1 MACPFSRGFA
11 KTRSE
16 DENINSESTKTL
28 SKEDEASR
36 SERTRKTD
44 RAKPSRQ
51 SSVQITS
58 SLLGEEIEEEE
69 DTQTLNLK
77 HLRAAVLVLTNP
89 SNEVMA
95 VALSV
100 LLSKDEVSLS
110 ISEPLEELLTNLEN
124 EENYNLLKD
133 IYETLNYDCD
143 VDVNEFLDH
152 LGQELIST
160 ACVGILERAFRCL
173 GNDLTA
179 FLTTLDGVN
188 DVVQHQSGS
197 ENEAEFVCIATPE
210 ALELHFTTDHPSIAY
225 LLVGSLKAIASQF
238 YNDKADVYILPDPY
252 NTKFFRYRITPERYE
267 ERLLPKD
274 ETDDDYDVVT
284 SQLRP
289 LSLEAADLR
298 MGVAS
303 FCKAFPWHFVV
314 DRHLELVQLGVGF
327 MRIFGQYL
335 NRLGREISTYF
346 VFTRPRGVNLTFHEI
361 LKRANT
367 PFVLAL
373 QKPQGADK
381 FLAEGLELKGQM
393 VHCPESDSILFVSS
407 PFLNG
412 LEGLTGRGLFI
423 SDIPL
428 HDATRD
434 VILVGEQARA
444 QDGLRRRMDKLKSS
458 IEEANRAVDAEREK
472 NVSLLHLIFP
482 PDIAKRLW
490 LGETIEAKT
499 YPDVTMLFSDIVGF
513 TAICSTATPMMV
525 INMLQNLYERF
536 DRFCGQLDVYK
547 VETIGDAYC
556 VACGLHKNTNTHA
569 EQIAW
574 MGLMMIQTCSQHLT
588 HEGKP
593 IKMRIGIHTGMVLAG
608 VVGKKMPRYCLF
620 GHNVTI
626 ANKFESTSEP
636 LRVNISPTTY
646 DCLIQRPGFIF
657 EERTKD
663 HLPKEMPTNISGTCH
678 FLNDYKHPDIGDDDP
693 LEIHIQAAIKEL
705 DITGSV

>member
-1 MACPFSRGFA
+1 MACPFSSSRF
-11 KTRSE
+11 KLDRK
-16 DENINSESTKTL
+16 DENKDGDHRRIL
-28 SKEDEASR
+28 RIRQDEW
-36 SERTRKTD
+36 D
-44 RAKPSRQ
+44 KPSRQ

-58 SLLGEEIEEEE
+58 SLLGEDGDDLE

-77 HLRAAVLVLTNP
+77 HLRAAVTLLTNP
-89 SNEVMA
+89 SNEVVA
-95 VALSV
+95 VALEA
-100 LLSKDEVSLS
+100 LLNKHEVPLPTSTTSSL
-110 ISEPLEELLTNLEN
+110 EKLLNNVEE
-124 EENYNLLKD
+124 EENYNLLED

-143 VDVNEFLDH
+143 VDVNAFLDH
-152 LGQELIST
+152 LGQELIT
-160 ACVGILERAFRCL
+160 WACVGLLERAFRCL

-179 FLTTLDGVN
+179 FLITLDGVN

-197 ENEAEFVCIATPE
+197 DTEAEFVCIATPE

-225 LLVGSLKAIASQF
+225 LLVGSLKGIARQF
-238 YNDKADVYILPDPY
+238 YDDKADVYILPDPY
-252 NTKFFRYRITPERYE
+252 NTKFFRYRITPERYSE
-267 ERLLPKD
+267 QDVE
-274 ETDDDYDVVT
+274 DYDAV
-284 SQLRP
+284 SPAFRP
-289 LSLEAADLR
+289 LSSEATDLR

-314 DRHLELVQLGVGF
+314 DRQLELVQLGVGF
-327 MRIFGQYL
+327 MKIFGHHL

-346 VFTRPRGVNLTFHEI
+346 IFTRPHGVTLTFHEI

-367 PFVLAL
+367 PFILTL
-373 QKPQGADK
+373 QRPNGVDK
-381 FLAEGLELKGQM
+381 YPAEGLEMKGQM

-458 IEEANRAVDAEREK
+458 IEEANLAVDAEREK

-513 TAICSTATPMMV
+513 TAICATATPMMV
-525 INMLQNLYERF
+525 INMLQNLYEQF
-536 DRFCGQLDVYK
+536 DLYCGQLDVYK

-556 VACGLHKNTNTHA
+556 VACGLHRNTNTHA
-569 EQIAW
+569 QQIAW
-574 MGLMMIQTCSQHLT
+574 MGLKMIQTCSHHLT

-620 GHNVTI
+620 GHNVTL

-636 LRVNISPTTY
+636 LRVNVSPTTY
-646 DCLIQRPGFIF
+646 LCLIQKSGFIL
-657 EERTKD
+657 EPRTKD
-663 HLPKEMPTNISGTCH
+663 NLPKGMPANVSGTCY
-678 FLNDYKHPDIGDDDP
+678 FLAGYQHSDVNASEP
-693 LEIHIQAAIKEL
+693 LDVHIQAAITEL
-705 DITGSV
+705 GISSNM

>member
-1 MACPFSRGFA
+1 MACPFSSRRFKLRDDSSREGDH
-11 KTRSE
+11 RRIPRLRQ
-16 DENINSESTKTL
+16 DEHG
-28 SKEDEASR
+28 
-36 SERTRKTD
+36 
-44 RAKPSRQ
+44 KPSLQGQ

-58 SLLGEEIEEEE
+58 SLLGEDVDDLE

-77 HLRAAVLVLTNP
+77 HLRAAVTLLTNP
-89 SNEVMA
+89 SNEVVA
-95 VALSV
+95 VALEA
-100 LLSKDEVSLS
+100 LLNKHEVPLPTSTTSSLEKLVS
-110 ISEPLEELLTNLEN
+110 NVEE
-124 EENYNLLKD
+124 EENYNLLED

-143 VDVNEFLDH
+143 VDVNAFFDH
-152 LGQELIST
+152 LGQELIAW
-160 ACVGILERAFRCL
+160 ACVGLLERAFRCL

-197 ENEAEFVCIATPE
+197 DTEAEFVCIATPE

-225 LLVGSLKAIASQF
+225 LLVGSLKGIARQF

-252 NTKFFRYRITPERYE
+252 NTKFFRYRITPERYSE
-267 ERLLPKD
+267 QPAV
-274 ETDDDYDVVT
+274 DDDCDVVSST
-284 SQLRP
+284 FRP
-289 LSLEAADLR
+289 LSSEATDLR

-314 DRHLELVQLGVGF
+314 DRQLELVQLGVGF
-327 MRIFGQYL
+327 MKIFGHHL

-346 VFTRPRGVNLTFHEI
+346 VFTRPHGVTLTFHEI

-367 PFVLAL
+367 PFILTL
-373 QKPQGADK
+373 QRPHDVDK
-381 FLAEGLELKGQM
+381 YPAEGLEMKGQM

-458 IEEANRAVDAEREK
+458 IEEANLAVDAEREK

-499 YPDVTMLFSDIVGF
+499 YPEVTMLFSDIVGF
-513 TAICSTATPMMV
+513 TSICATTTPMMV
-525 INMLQNLYERF
+525 INMLQNLYEQF
-536 DRFCGQLDVYK
+536 DLYCGQLDVYK

-556 VACGLHKNTNTHA
+556 VACGLHRNTNTHA
-569 EQIAW
+569 QQIAW
-574 MGLMMIQTCSQHLT
+574 MGLKMIQTCSHHLT

-620 GHNVTI
+620 GHNVTL
-626 ANKFESTSEP
+626 ANRFESTSEP
-636 LRVNISPTTY
+636 LRVNVSPTTY
-646 DCLIQRPGFIF
+646 LCLIQKSGFIL
-657 EERTKD
+657 EPRTKD
-663 HLPKEMPTNISGTCH
+663 NLPKGMPANVSGTCY
-678 FLNDYKHPDIGDDDP
+678 FLNGYQHSDISASEP
-693 LEIHIQAAIKEL
+693 LDVHIQAAITEL
-705 DITGSV
+705 GISSNM

>member
-1 MACPFSRGFA
+1 MACPFSSRRFKLDRKNESKDGDHRRIPRIGQDE
-11 KTRSE
+11 RS
-16 DENINSESTKTL
+16 
-28 SKEDEASR
+28 
-36 SERTRKTD
+36 
-44 RAKPSRQ
+44 KPSRQ

-58 SLLGEEIEEEE
+58 SLLGEDGDDLE

-77 HLRAAVLVLTNP
+77 HLKAAVTLLTNP
-89 SNEVMA
+89 SNEVVA
-95 VALSV
+95 VALQA
-100 LLSKDEVSLS
+100 LLNKHEVPLPASTTS
-110 ISEPLEELLTNLEN
+110 SLEELLNNVEE
-124 EENYNLLKD
+124 EENYNLLED

-143 VDVNEFLDH
+143 VDVNAFLDH
-152 LGQELIST
+152 LGQELIT
-160 ACVGILERAFRCL
+160 WACVGLLERAFRCL

-197 ENEAEFVCIATPE
+197 DTEAEFVCIATPE

-225 LLVGSLKAIASQF
+225 LLVGSLKGIARQF
-238 YNDKADVYILPDPY
+238 YSDKADVYILPDPY
-252 NTKFFRYRITPERYE
+252 NTKFFRYRITPERYSE
-267 ERLLPKD
+267 QLDADVE
-274 ETDDDYDVVT
+274 DYDVV
-284 SQLRP
+284 LPAFRP
-289 LSLEAADLR
+289 LSTKATDLR

-314 DRHLELVQLGVGF
+314 DRQLEIVQLGVGF
-327 MRIFGQYL
+327 MKIFGHHL
-335 NRLGREISTYF
+335 NHLGREISTYF
-346 VFTRPRGVNLTFHEI
+346 VFARPHGVTLTFHEI

-367 PFVLAL
+367 PFILTL
-373 QKPQGADK
+373 QRPHGVDK
-381 FLAEGLELKGQM
+381 YPAEGLEMKGQM

-458 IEEANRAVDAEREK
+458 IEEANLAVNAEREK

-513 TAICSTATPMMV
+513 TAICATATPMMV
-525 INMLQNLYERF
+525 INMLQNLYEQF
-536 DRFCGQLDVYK
+536 DLYCGQLDVYK

-556 VACGLHKNTNTHA
+556 VACGLHRNTNTHA
-569 EQIAW
+569 QQIAW
-574 MGLMMIQTCSQHLT
+574 MGLKMIQTCSHHLT

-620 GHNVTI
+620 GHNVTL

-636 LRVNISPTTY
+636 LRVNVSPTTY
-646 DCLIQRPGFIF
+646 LCLIQKSGFIL
-657 EERTKD
+657 EPRTKD
-663 HLPKEMPTNISGTCH
+663 NLPKGMPANISDTCY
-678 FLNDYKHPDIGDDDP
+678 FLNGYQHSDVNANEP
-693 LEIHIQAAIKEL
+693 LDMHIQAAITEFG
-705 DITGSV
+705 ISSNM

>member
-1 MACPFSRGFA
+1 MACPFSGGRF
-11 KTRSE
+11 KVQVTRNDSSKDGDQVRKFSRIRQ
-16 DENINSESTKTL
+16 DEG
-28 SKEDEASR
+28 D
-36 SERTRKTD
+36 
-44 RAKPSRQ
+44 KPLRQ

-58 SLLGEEIEEEE
+58 SLLGEDGDDLE

-77 HLRAAVLVLTNP
+77 HLRAAVTLLTNP
-89 SNEVMA
+89 LNEVVA
-95 VALSV
+95 VALEALLNKHEIPLPTSAMSSLEK
-100 LLSKDEVSLS
+100 LLSNA
-110 ISEPLEELLTNLEN
+110 EE
-124 EENYNLLKD
+124 EENYNLLED

-143 VDVNEFLDH
+143 VDVNAFFDH
-152 LGQELIST
+152 LGQEVIAW
-160 ACVGILERAFRCL
+160 ACVGLLERAFRCL

-197 ENEAEFVCIATPE
+197 EAEAEFVCIATPE

-225 LLVGSLKAIASQF
+225 LLVGSLKGIARQF
-238 YNDKADVYILPDPY
+238 YNDQADVYILPDPY
-252 NTKFFRYRITPERYE
+252 NTKFFRYRITPERYS
-267 ERLLPKD
+267 ERPD
-274 ETDDDYDVVT
+274 VADANDDSDVL
-284 SQLRP
+284 SSAFRP
-289 LSLEAADLR
+289 LSAEATDLR

-314 DRHLELVQLGVGF
+314 DRQLELVQLGVGF
-327 MRIFGQYL
+327 MRIFGHHL
-335 NRLGREISTYF
+335 NRHGREISTYF
-346 VFTRPRGVNLTFHEI
+346 AFTRPHGVTLTFHEI

-367 PFVLAL
+367 PFILTL
-373 QKPQGADK
+373 QRPHGIDK
-381 FLAEGLELKGQM
+381 YPAEGLEMKGQM

-458 IEEANRAVDAEREK
+458 IEEANLAVDAEREK

-513 TAICSTATPMMV
+513 TAICATATPMMV
-525 INMLQNLYERF
+525 INMLQNLYEQF
-536 DRFCGQLDVYK
+536 DIFCGQLDVYK

-556 VACGLHKNTNTHA
+556 VACGLHRNTNTHA
-569 EQIAW
+569 QQIAW
-574 MGLMMIQTCSQHLT
+574 MGLKMIQTCSHHLT

-620 GHNVTI
+620 GHNVTL
-626 ANKFESTSEP
+626 ANRFESTSEP
-636 LRVNISPTTY
+636 LRVNVSPTTY
-646 DCLIQRPGFIF
+646 LCLIQRSGFIL
-657 EERTKD
+657 EPRTKD
-663 HLPKEMPTNISGTCH
+663 NLPKGLPASVSGTCY
-678 FLNDYKHPDIGDDDP
+678 FLNGYQHDDVDAGEP
-693 LEIHIQAAIKEL
+693 LNVHIQAAITEL
-705 DITGSV
+705 GISSNM

>member
-1 MACPFSRGFA
+1 MACPFSSRRF
-11 KTRSE
+11 KLDRK
-16 DENINSESTKTL
+16 DE
-28 SKEDEASR
+28 SKDGDHR
-36 SERTRKTD
+36 RIPRIRQDERTS
-44 RAKPSRQ
+44 KPSRQ

-58 SLLGEEIEEEE
+58 SLLGEDGDDLE

-77 HLRAAVLVLTNP
+77 HLRAAVTLLTNP
-89 SNEVMA
+89 LNEVVA
-95 VALSV
+95 VALEA
-100 LLSKDEVSLS
+100 LLNKHEVPLPTSTTSSLEKLLNNVDE
-110 ISEPLEELLTNLEN
+110 
-124 EENYNLLKD
+124 EENYNLLED

-143 VDVNEFLDH
+143 VDVNAFLDH
-152 LGQELIST
+152 LGQELIT
-160 ACVGILERAFRCL
+160 WACVGLLERAFRCL

-197 ENEAEFVCIATPE
+197 DAEAEFVCIATPE

-225 LLVGSLKAIASQF
+225 LLVGSLKGIARQF

-252 NTKFFRYRITPERYE
+252 NTKFFRYRITPERYSGQ
-267 ERLLPKD
+267 LD
-274 ETDDDYDVVT
+274 ADVDDNCDVV
-284 SQLRP
+284 SPAFRP
-289 LSLEAADLR
+289 LSTEATDLR

-314 DRHLELVQLGVGF
+314 DRQLELVQLGVGF
-327 MRIFGQYL
+327 MKIFGHHL

-346 VFTRPRGVNLTFHEI
+346 VFTRPHGVTLTFHEI

-367 PFVLAL
+367 PFILTL
-373 QKPQGADK
+373 QRPYGIDK
-381 FLAEGLELKGQM
+381 YPAEGLEMKGQM

-458 IEEANRAVDAEREK
+458 IEEANLAVDAEREK

-513 TAICSTATPMMV
+513 TSICATATPMMV
-525 INMLQNLYERF
+525 INMLQNLYEQF
-536 DRFCGQLDVYK
+536 DMYCGQLDVYK

-556 VACGLHKNTNTHA
+556 VACGLHRNTNTHA
-569 EQIAW
+569 QQIAW
-574 MGLMMIQTCSQHLT
+574 MGLKMIQTCSHHLT

-620 GHNVTI
+620 GHNVTL

-636 LRVNISPTTY
+636 LRVNVSPITY
-646 DCLIQRPGFIF
+646 LCLIQKSGFIL
-657 EERTKD
+657 EPRTKD
-663 HLPKEMPTNISGTCH
+663 NLPKGMPANVSGTCY
-678 FLNDYKHPDIGDDDP
+678 FLNGYQHSDVSASEP
-693 LEIHIQAAIKEL
+693 LDVHIQAAITEL
-705 DITGSV
+705 GISSNM

>member
-11 KTRSE
+11 RPTRDQKPDRDGQE
-16 DENINSESTKTL
+16 TRPTDQ
-28 SKEDEASR
+28 DR
-36 SERTRKTD
+36 RTTRPPT
-44 RAKPSRQ
+44 RQ
-51 SSVQITS
+51 PSVQVI
-58 SLLGEEIEEEE
+58 SLNAEENEEEG
-69 DTQTLNLK
+69 TQTLNLK
-77 HLRAAVLVLTNP
+77 HLRAAVLILTNP

-95 VALSV
+95 VALGG
-100 LLSKDEVSLS
+100 LLSRSEVPLPASASL
-110 ISEPLEELLTNLEN
+110 EKLLNNAEN
-124 EENYNLLKD
+124 EENYNLLED
-133 IYETLNYDCD
+133 IYETLNYDCAI
-143 VDVNEFLDH
+143 DVNGFLDR
-152 LGQELIST
+152 LGQELITT
-160 ACVGILERAFRCL
+160 ACVGLLERAFRSL

-197 ENEAEFVCIATPE
+197 ETEAEFVCIATQG
-210 ALELHFTTDHPSIAY
+210 ALELHFTTEHPSVAY
-225 LLVGSLKAIASQF
+225 LLVGSLKGIARRF
-238 YNDKADVYILPDPY
+238 YNDKADVYILPDAY
-252 NTKFFRYRITPERYE
+252 NTKFFRYRITPEHYE
-267 ERLLPKD
+267 QPES
-274 ETDDDYDVVT
+274 EVDDDFDVVT
-284 SQLRP
+284 SIYRP
-289 LSLEAADLR
+289 LSSEAADLQ

-314 DRHLELVQLGVGF
+314 DRRLELVQLGTGF
-327 MRIFGQYL
+327 MRIFGHRL
-335 NRLGREISTYF
+335 NQLGREISTYF
-346 VFTRPRGVNLTFHEI
+346 VFTRPRGVSITFHEI

-367 PFVLAL
+367 PFVLTL
-373 QKPQGADK
+373 KGLPDTES
-381 FLAEGLELKGQM
+381 FSAEGLELKGQM

-412 LEGLTGRGLFI
+412 LEGLNSRGLFI

-458 IEEANRAVDAEREK
+458 IEEANRAVDAERAK

-536 DRFCGQLDVYK
+536 DIYCGQLDVYK

-556 VACGLHKNTNTHA
+556 VACGLHRNTETHA
-569 EQIAW
+569 QQIAW
-574 MGLMMIQTCSQHLT
+574 MALKMIQTCSQHLT
-588 HEGKP
+588 HDGKP
-593 IKMRIGIHTGMVLAG
+593 IRMRIGIHTGMVLAG

-620 GHNVTI
+620 GHNVTL

-636 LRVNISPTTY
+636 LKINVSPTTQRR
-646 DCLIQRPGFIF
+646 LIQKPGFLL
-657 EERTKD
+657 ETRTKD
-663 HLPKEMPTNISGTCH
+663 NLPKGMPLDEEGTCY
-678 FLNDYKHPDIGDDDP
+678 FLNGYQHDEVDKSAP
-693 LEIHIQAAIKEL
+693 LDGHIEAALTEFG
-705 DITGSV
+705 ITNSL

>member
-1 MACPFSRGFA
+1 MACPFSRFA
-11 KTRSE
+11 GSSVE
-16 DENINSESTKTL
+16 DEGKDVT
-28 SKEDEASR
+28 DDHP
-36 SERTRKTD
+36 RTGHATRDKL
-44 RAKPSRQ
+44 KPFRQ

-58 SLLGEEIEEEE
+58 SLLGEDFDDQE

-77 HLRAAVLVLTNP
+77 HLRAAVLMLTNP
-89 SNEVMA
+89 SNEVIA
-95 VALSV
+95 VALEA
-100 LLSKDEVSLS
+100 LLNKNEVPLPTSVSL
-110 ISEPLEELLTNLEN
+110 EKLLYNVEI
-124 EENYNLLKD
+124 EENYNLLED
-133 IYETLNYDCD
+133 IYETLNYDFD
-143 VDVNEFLDH
+143 IDANVFLEH
-152 LGQELIST
+152 IGQEIITT
-160 ACVGILERAFRCL
+160 ACVGLLERAFMCL

-188 DVVQHQSGS
+188 DVVQHQSGLAS
-197 ENEAEFVCIATPE
+197 EAEFVCIATSG

-225 LLVGSLKAIASQF
+225 LLVGSLKGIARKF

-252 NTKFFRYRITPERYE
+252 NTKFFRYRITPERYSE
-267 ERLLPKD
+267 NLD
-274 ETDDDYDVVT
+274 VDDDLDVV
-284 SQLRP
+284 SPYFRP
-289 LSLEAADLR
+289 LSNEATDLR
-298 MGVAS
+298 MDVAV

-314 DRHLELVQLGVGF
+314 DRQLELVQLGVGF
-327 MRIFGQYL
+327 MRIFGHHL
-335 NRLGREISTYF
+335 NRLGKEISNF
-346 VFTRPRGVNLTFHEI
+346 FAFTRPRGVTLTFHEI

-373 QKPQGADK
+373 QKPTKAEK
-381 FLAEGLELKGQM
+381 FQAEGLEFKGQM
-393 VHCPESDSILFVSS
+393 VHCPESDSILFVGS
-407 PFLNG
+407 PFLNA

-490 LGETIEAKT
+490 LGETIEAKI
-499 YPDVTMLFSDIVGF
+499 YADVTMLFSDIVGF

-525 INMLQNLYERF
+525 INMLQNLYEQF
-536 DRFCGQLDVYK
+536 DIYCGQLDVYK

-556 VACGLHKNTNTHA
+556 VACGLHKNTSTHA
-569 EQIAW
+569 QQIGW
-574 MGLMMIQTCSQHLT
+574 MALKMIQTCSQHHT
-588 HEGKP
+588 HDGKP

-620 GHNVTI
+620 GHNVTL

-636 LRVNISPTTY
+636 LRINVSPTTY
-646 DCLIQRPGFIF
+646 EFLMQTPGFIL
-657 EERTKD
+657 EARTKD
-663 HLPKEMPTNISGTCH
+663 NLPKEMPSNTPGICY
-678 FLNDYKHPDIGDDDP
+678 FLNSYIHSDVDKSQPLDVHIQNALTE
-693 LEIHIQAAIKEL
+693 LEII
-705 DITGSV
+705 SSNM